1 MLHAYFPSNH
11 VTELVGCSIASF
23 SKLTLFG
30 SEEVPANVATEQD
43 FLHILEVS
51 MVEAV
56 NLISFRAAENVV
68 FIEKRS
74 AR

>member
-1 MLHAYFPSNH
+1 MLHAYFPSNY

-23 SKLTLFG
+23 SKLTVFG

-51 MVEAV
+51 MVG
-56 NLISFRAAENVV
+56 SG
-68 FIEKRS
+68 
-74 AR
+74 